1 MRKVNDEWR
10 ALRSKG
16 GGGIF
21 SIVAR
26 VIIKE
31 KERREEKMNE

>member
-16 GGGIF
+16 GGTLF

-26 VIIKE
+26 VTKE